1 MPDIIYISGEQMAGV
16 VSTIGQAVAGQSSA
30 ETAAALGGQAYGGS
44 IVSFP
49 IQYSKD
55 GWYVHP
61 AVSSALATWDLWKA
75 QAAATGTTVLGA
87 AAAGALA
94 WGQGVLFGNPETV
107 GTLAGAGGL
116 LNMSLPA
123 AGAAFA
129 PLLGVS
135 LGATL
140 YQSNPELWTKISQ
153 TLLPFCYEDTGVM
166 PVVFDAVTNMVYAP
180 GRALAALKNLFIQE
194 GIGGSTEEFT
204 PPAGYDVQ
212 TPIYYRTVQ
221 NGLFSNPEP
230 VDNDW
235 KYISDL
241 SATAP
246 VYFCPYYN
254 SNYNRVNYTFASK
267 EPFSF
272 YHGRSAGSHT
282 SFVSGVLQGVGP
294 FRAYRAVNTDTL
306 LSNFQNNFTG
316 FQISAPQEIG
326 YVDATI
332 ITVAGGTEGGYY
344 PEGTSEWEGDVVDY
358 TQTDPIYPVVSPSG
372 AIEPYY
378 PITLPVGDP
387 TVSNDPLI
395 QPDPIAPVEY
405 PQLDPFISPATPN
418 EMWPDFPSELEPT
431 PGEKVAPQAWTDPMF
446 VPAPNLNPNI
456 DPSAEPALDPAE
468 KLPDIEAP
476 TSSGLSPSPYFPAP
490 GVPFPSIVPTNGPG
504 LIHVYNPTPSEF
516 ISFGRWLWVTWAD
529 VSISS
534 IEKIWNNPFDGVIG
548 AFELYAT
555 PTTDGTDTIKSG
567 FLDSGISSA
576 IVRQRYI
583 EVDCGSMVIP
593 EYFGNYLDY
602 SPYCKAYIY
611 LPFIGIVEVDVDDIV
626 GHAIN
631 ILYHVDT
638 YNGSCIAQVTVARD
652 NYSNT
657 IYQFSG
663 NCSVEIPMA
672 GGSQAAIKGA
682 MMSAAAYGIGSTVS
696 GIISGGMHKGVAGAI
711 AGGLGGA
718 ISGAANGFANVVSQK
733 STVQHSGSFGAS
745 YGAMGIKKPYI
756 IIRRPIQKEVV
767 NYQNDYGFPAH
778 KRVLVGECTGFLRVR
793 EVNVQSSLA
802 TDEEKREIEQLLKSG
817 VYVT

>member
-1 MPDIIYISGEQMAGV
+1 MPDVIYISGEQMAGV

-30 ETAAALGGQAYGGS
+30 ETAAVLGGQTYGGS

-49 IQYSKD
+49 IQYTKD

-61 AVSSALATWDLWKA
+61 AVSSALATWELWKA

-123 AGAAFA
+123 AGAAFM

-135 LGATL
+135 AGAAL
-140 YQSNPELWTKISQ
+140 YQSNTELWTKISQ
-153 TLLPFCYEDTGVM
+153 TLLPFCYDDTGVM
-166 PVVFDAVTNMVYAP
+166 PIVFDALTRMTYAP
-180 GRALAALKNLFIQE
+180 GAAIAALQNLFNSE
-194 GIGGSTEEFT
+194 GIGQPEYEHITDQTYGDLNYLKISAGDASPFSPGLVFRST
-204 PPAGYDVQ
+204 G
-212 TPIYYRTVQ
+212 
-221 NGLFSNPEP
+221 
-230 VDNDW
+230 VDN
-235 KYISDL
+235 S
-241 SATAP
+241 P
-246 VYFCPYYN
+246 VYVARNANGSIITASYTRGSIREYNAATQGWELELSTPREAVVNGVRFYYN
-254 SNYNRVNYTFASK
+254 NLGASGYPYSGPISTFN
-267 EPFSF
+267 
-272 YHGRSAGSHT
+272 GSAEMI
-282 SFVSGVLQGVGP
+282 
-294 FRAYRAVNTDTL
+294 AYTL
-306 LSNFQNNFTG
+306 LTG
-316 FQISAPQEIG
+316 E
-326 YVDATI
+326 YTDV
-332 ITVAGGTEGGYY
+332 GGY
-344 PEGTSEWEGDVVDY
+344 PEGTSAWEGDSVDW
-358 TQTDPIYPVVSPSG
+358 TQTTPIYPVVSADG

-405 PQLDPFISPATPN
+405 PQLDPYISPVTSP
-418 EMWPDFPSELEPT
+418 ESWPDFPSEFEPT
-431 PGEKVAPQAWTDPMF
+431 PSEKVAPQAWTDPMF
-446 VPAPNLNPNI
+446 VPQPNLDPSI

-468 KLPDIEAP
+468 KLPDLEISQSTGYSPAP
-476 TSSGLSPSPYFPAP
+476 GFPVP
-490 GVPFPSIVPTNGPG
+490 GVPFPSIVPSSGPG

-555 PTTDGTDTIKSG
+555 PTNDGTETIKSG

-682 MMSAAAYGIGSTVS
+682 MLSAAAYGIGSTVG
-696 GIISGGMHKGVAGAI
+696 GIINGATFGGVAGAI

-718 ISGAANGFANVVSQK
+718 VSGAANGFANVVSQK

-778 KRVLVGECTGFLRVR
+778 KRVLIGECTGFLRVR